1 MPTPDDKVNLD
12 NAPPVALVFLK
23 GGVFGG
29 IQRKWANYLQWYNG
43 FWEACNAERTPRENP
58 YGDGE
63 TQANH
68 VNARNSQLHWVCVVP
83 SKDEQ
88 NMREWFR
95 GIEISF
101 EFVDVGTNKEPSILQ
116 WRRLIRKYSPVN
128 VLDFRGLKAYRLMLT
143 AWWLGVPSR
152 CLAVVQETY
161 SYGKKVNP
169 WLRIKWHRW
178 ITHRTAT
185 KIHTISPTAGKMYY
199 PKRWAKGEVQ
209 TYRQPFNMSAFSP
222 AESAQQKKQL
232 RLKWGL
238 DPEKTYIGYTGR
250 RVSVKN
256 ISLILEAVGML
267 ASERSN
273 LGLMMAGKNIDKPAF
288 RKRIEREA
296 PGVDVHLYNHVDDVA
311 EFLRCLDYFIFPSLH
326 EGQPFS
332 LLEAMSCGI
341 PVIASDIPAH
351 RYMTPSDFHSKL
363 FDPHQPM
370 QAAEILR
377 NLMDGKV
384 DREAYIHLDW
394 MNEQY
399 DVNTNYRLISAV
411 FGAPVPS

>member
-1 MPTPDDKVNLD
+1 
-12 NAPPVALVFLK
+12 
-23 GGVFGG
+23 
-29 IQRKWANYLQWYNG
+29 
-43 FWEACNAERTPRENP
+43 
-58 YGDGE
+58 
-63 TQANH
+63 
-68 VNARNSQLHWVCVVP
+68 
-83 SKDEQ
+83 
-88 NMREWFR
+88 
-95 GIEISF
+95 
-101 EFVDVGTNKEPSILQ
+101 
-116 WRRLIRKYSPVN
+116 
-128 VLDFRGLKAYRLMLT
+128 
-143 AWWLGVPSR
+143 
-152 CLAVVQETY
+152 
-161 SYGKKVNP
+161 
-169 WLRIKWHRW
+169 
-178 ITHRTAT
+178 
-185 KIHTISPTAGKMYY
+185 
-199 PKRWAKGEVQ
+199 
-209 TYRQPFNMSAFSP
+209 
-222 AESAQQKKQL
+222 
-232 RLKWGL
+232 
-238 DPEKTYIGYTGR
+238 
-250 RVSVKN
+250 
-256 ISLILEAVGML
+256 ML